1 MFRNTENNTDDD
13 GDVLGHEEDLQ
24 NIINNMNVI
33 MNVVKVL
40 SHIHIILNRRR
51 NEHKIC
57 A

>member
-40 SHIHIILNRRR
+40 SHIHIILNRR
-51 NEHKIC
+51 
-57 A
+57 